1 MKLID
6 LIPTGRGNA
15 IPATDLAKIAAF
27 PDARTLQQEIHSL
40 REHGVVIL
48 SATDK
53 PNGYYLPENRQEVE
67 RFVCSMYSRMKN
79 TNIAVKSAEEYLSKT
94 SINN

>member
-1 MKLID
+1 MEIID
-6 LIPTGRGNA
+6 LIPTGRDNA
-15 IPATDLAKIAAF
+15 IPAADLAKVAAF

-53 PNGYYLPENRQEVE
+53 PNGYYLPESRQEVE
-67 RFVCSMYSRMKN
+67 QFVRSMHSRMKN
-79 TNIAVKSAEEYLSKT
+79 TNIAVKSAELYLSCH
-94 SINN
+94 ND